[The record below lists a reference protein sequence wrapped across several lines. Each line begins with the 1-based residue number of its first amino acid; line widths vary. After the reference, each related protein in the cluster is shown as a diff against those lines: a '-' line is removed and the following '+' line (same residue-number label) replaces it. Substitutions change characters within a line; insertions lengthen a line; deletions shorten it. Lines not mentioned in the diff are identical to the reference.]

1 MKELLK
7 LPDAE
12 FEVMRAVWKCGG
24 VSVPTSALF
33 AYIKKE
39 KKAQTVL
46 TMLTRLSE
54 KGFLSSEKCG
64 KERLWTATVEEDEY
78 RTFEAK
84 ALVEKVYDGSF
95 SVLLNAFYADKKLSA
110 KDAQELLDW
119 IDQKTKKE

>member
-24 VSVPTSALF
+24 VSVPTSVLF
-33 AYIKKE
+33 AYIKKG